1 MFSLLF
7 SSAVE
12 APITEMTETHYLYDQ
27 DENDHGPST
36 TIDAAAKH
44 IPTHVTFP
52 QVIKPDESS
61 DWTSATAS
69 TAEES
74 SFNNSI
80 ISFGYYRDYGV
91 MEVEHTLAEYHGML
105 YLEEFRERVEEG
117 EEEDEQFDDDHDDEE
132 DDDSILSL
140 NWHEKDEFEEFVQSN
155 QLDFSCFAV
164 LGLDLEGED
173 LQYKYTE
180 DIRLIRSED
189 EGSLQVEP
197 TEAAGLKFSSR
208 EYRHTEVRGPS
219 SNDTAIQYASVEL
232 VHLEKCNN
240 EDVVVPEKQSLSFAS
255 SWDLRTEEGE
265 YQDEDDESSTIG
277 PMPVNLEPVGIKL
290 SSGSDRFE
298 VQGYTTDSVQGTC
311 REHEP
316 VELVH
321 LEPRPTTYD
330 DELGIVG
337 EVGEETKEVLEAY
350 DDVYGEEY
358 VAEEDAKEDD
368 EF

>member
-1 MFSLLF
+1 MFHPLF
-7 SSAVE
+7 SSVVE
-12 APITEMTETHYLYDQ
+12 EPIAEMTETHYLFDQ
-27 DENDHGPST
+27 DENDLGPST
-36 TIDAAAKH
+36 TIDAATKH

-52 QVIKPDESS
+52 QVVKPDESS

-74 SFNNSI
+74 SFNNNS

-105 YLEEFRERVEEG
+105 YLEEFRERVEG
-117 EEEDEQFDDDHDDEE
+117 EEEDEQFDDDHGDEE
-132 DDDSILSL
+132 DDDSMLSL
-140 NWHEKDEFEEFVQSN
+140 NWHEKDEFEQFVQSN
-155 QLDFSCFAV
+155 QVDFSCFTV

-189 EGSLQVEP
+189 EESLPCEP
-197 TEAAGLKFSSR
+197 TEPAGLKFSSR
-208 EYRHTEVRGPS
+208 EYRHTEVRDPF
-219 SNDTAIQYASVEL
+219 SNDTADQYASVEL
-232 VHLEKCNN
+232 VHLEKCKN
-240 EDVVVPEKQSLSFAS
+240 EDVVVPEKQALSCAS

-265 YQDEDDESSTIG
+265 YQDEDDESSILG

-290 SSGSDRFE
+290 SSGSDRAE
-298 VQGYTTDSVQGTC
+298 VQGYATDGVQGTC

-321 LEPRPTTYD
+321 LEPLATTYN
-330 DELGIVG
+330 DELGIVE
-337 EVGEETKEVLEAY
+337 EVGEETQEILEA
-350 DDVYGEEY
+350 
-358 VAEEDAKEDD
+358 
-368 EF
+368 